1 MTVSNKLRTFFL
13 LFAGS
18 ILLVLSNGNWSIAI
32 ATWLFP
38 VLLIRFFRT
47 RRTAIHLTLGIVSI
61 ILAYTLISWLMF
73 TFDALPPIYR
83 LSYGIASGIAFSLP
97 FLADRYLSAK
107 LKGLTST
114 FVFPFAWVTIEYL
127 ISILFGSWYSL
138 AYTQYGNIALMQ
150 IVSITGIWGIS
161 FLITWFASV
170 ANSFLE
176 NDFNIKQAKKEVV
189 VYLALFLLV
198 FFYGG
203 MRLILINSDSGTIKV
218 SSILN
223 PDKTFISL
231 FFNENHKDRK
241 AIREHSINEQDYFL
255 NKSIASAKKGAQI
268 VFWQEYAVTL
278 LEEDE
283 TDFVNKASAIA
294 QEQEIYLVMVYA
306 TLPLGFPVMPWKNK
320 LVWISPE
327 GKIIQEYFKSKP
339 APPLE
344 PIIPGKGAVPI
355 VNTTFGKIAS
365 VICAD
370 QNYPNFIRQ
379 TGNGKAGLLLVPS
392 LDWKAVSPLHSRMGI
407 FRAIEN
413 GCSMIKATGE
423 GLSIAVDYTGA
434 TLTTLDYWNNTDN
447 VMHSNVS
454 IINTPTFYSK
464 MGDIL
469 AWVSIFGLT
478 AISGFLF
485 FTQSTIDKE
494 K

>member
-1 MTVSNKLRTFFL
+1 
-13 LFAGS
+13 
-18 ILLVLSNGNWSIAI
+18 
-32 ATWLFP
+32 
-38 VLLIRFFRT
+38 
-47 RRTAIHLTLGIVSI
+47 
-61 ILAYTLISWLMF
+61 
-73 TFDALPPIYR
+73 
-83 LSYGIASGIAFSLP
+83 
-97 FLADRYLSAK
+97 
-107 LKGLTST
+107 
-114 FVFPFAWVTIEYL
+114 
-127 ISILFGSWYSL
+127 
-138 AYTQYGNIALMQ
+138 
-150 IVSITGIWGIS
+150 
-161 FLITWFASV
+161 
-170 ANSFLE
+170 
-176 NDFNIKQAKKEVV
+176 
-189 VYLALFLLV
+189 
-198 FFYGG
+198 
-203 MRLILINSDSGTIKV
+203 
-218 SSILN
+218 
-223 PDKTFISL
+223 
-231 FFNENHKDRK
+231 
-241 AIREHSINEQDYFL
+241 
-255 NKSIASAKKGAQI
+255 
-268 VFWQEYAVTL
+268 
-278 LEEDE
+278 
-283 TDFVNKASAIA
+283 
-294 QEQEIYLVMVYA
+294 
-306 TLPLGFPVMPWKNK
+306 MPWKNK